1 MKCFLY
7 LCLYV
12 WGCVSLN
19 LCGGQRTNSHP
30 PSHGFRDG
38 TQIISVGAAPTGSA
52 CQSWKGIYIYLNT
65 YLSWS
70 ENIDLMVLPPPPL
83 PAAPCTSY
91 VCSFCKPLL
100 FPREH
105 IPGSLR
111 NEKKEPQC
119 LPCRCWG
126 QKDSVKLKIAPRS
139 IVIKAW
145 EDWTVIDGS

>member
-7 LCLYV
+7 LCLCV

-52 CQSWKGIYIYLNT
+52 CQSWKGIYINT

-70 ENIDLMVLPPPPL
+70 ENIGLMVLPPPPL

-111 NEKKEPQC
+111 NEKRTTVFTLQV
-119 LPCRCWG
+119 LG
-126 QKDSVKLKIAPRS
+126 QTGSVKLKIAPRS
-139 IVIKAW
+139 IVIKVW
-145 EDWTVIDGS
+145 EDWTVIDDS